1 VSKKATR
8 RAAREAFPKAKN
20 PAPKKSSYSKYSR
33 SGRPAGAR
41 AAATKARSARPANSV
56 GRKLTWKGSL
66 FYSAVMT
73 GIFLLAITFIGRT
86 RPNFWGY
93 VVLGAAMLVVYT
105 PLAYFMNVRQYR
117 KRLERIAKARESGD
131 SQNTRSAKVQKS
143 KSK

>member
-1 VSKKATR
+1 
-8 RAAREAFPKAKN
+8 
-20 PAPKKSSYSKYSR
+20 
-33 SGRPAGAR
+33 
-41 AAATKARSARPANSV
+41 
-56 GRKLTWKGSL
+56 
-66 FYSAVMT
+66 MT